1 MNHTTNCLNCNAKL
15 YDKFCSK
22 CGQKAD
28 THRITLKHFIFHD
41 ILHGVWHLDKGIL
54 FTIKEAI
61 TRPGQ
66 AALDYISGKRIRYY
80 NVFYLILILI
90 GLNIFLS
97 NHYDQMA
104 HTYFGTVL
112 EPETNT
118 KGKAIDAFLKNNSKL
133 IIFSFVPLFAINS
146 FILFR
151 RRKLNF
157 SEHFII
163 AGMVY
168 LGVLLFTTTIEILA
182 FLEFIKYINVIT
194 DYINIVLLSG
204 IAIYVIYSYY
214 NAFKAEYS
222 KISYALRMFLF
233 ITFLIFEIIVLVI
246 LLLGFITKWKGG
258 GIHLVHQ

>member
-1 MNHTTNCLNCNAKL
+1 MSQDPNCLNCNENIIG
-15 YDKFCSK
+15 KFCYN
-22 CGQKAD
+22 CGQKSD
-28 THRITLKHFIFHD
+28 THRITLKHFLFHD
-41 ILHGVWHLDKGIL
+41 ILHGVWHFEKGIL
-54 FTIKEAI
+54 FTIKEAL

-66 AALDYISGKRIRYY
+66 AALDYIAGKRIKYY

-90 GLNIFLS
+90 GLNLFLS

-112 EPETNT
+112 EPTTNA
-118 KGKAIDAFLKNNSKL
+118 KGKAIDDFIHNNSKL

-146 FILFR
+146 FILFGR
-151 RRKLNF
+151 KKLNF

-194 DYINIVLLSG
+194 DYINLILVTG
-204 IAIYVIYSYY
+204 MIIYVIYSYY
-214 NAFKAEYS
+214 NAFKLEYS
-222 KISYALRMFLF
+222 KISYTLRMTLFVSFL
-233 ITFLIFEIIVLVI
+233 LLEILFLVI

-258 GIHLVHQ
+258 NIELVHQ

>member
-1 MNHTTNCLNCNAKL
+1 MSKNSNCLNCNAKL

-22 CGQKAD
+22 CGQKSD
-28 THRITLKHFIFHD
+28 THRITLKHFLFHD
-41 ILHGVWHLDKGIL
+41 ILHGVWHVDKGIL
-54 FTIKEAI
+54 FTVKEAI

-66 AALDYISGKRIRYY
+66 AALDYISGKRIKYY

-90 GLNIFLS
+90 GLNLFLS

-112 EPETNT
+112 EPTTNA
-118 KGKAIDAFLKNNSKL
+118 KGKAIDDFIHNNSKL
-133 IIFSFVPLFAINS
+133 IIFSFVTLFAINS
-146 FILFR
+146 FILFGR
-151 RRKLNF
+151 KKLNF

-194 DYINIVLLSG
+194 DYINLILVTG
-204 IAIYVIYSYY
+204 MVIYVIYSYY
-214 NAFKAEYS
+214 NAFKLEYS
-222 KISYALRMFLF
+222 KISYTLRMTLFVSFL
-233 ITFLIFEIIVLVI
+233 LLEILFLVI

-258 GIHLVHQ
+258 NIELVHQ